1 MLNVKEV
8 EIGGKKYKLTSNRK
22 LIKVVAQIC
31 PDLLKLNKDELNDDN
46 GVALGLNILADL
58 DILFYEM
65 LKPAQP
71 DISKETADK
80 ILEKFEEEY
89 ANVADNIIKFAMS
102 SFTIGDQTNKKRL
115 DW

>member
-1 MLNVKEV
+1 MANIKEI
-8 EIGGKKYKLTSNRK
+8 EIGGKKYKLTANRK
-22 LIKVVAQIC
+22 LIKVVANIC
-31 PDLLKLNKDELNDDN
+31 PSILKFDKDEFDGDN
-46 GVALGLNILADL
+46 EAKLGIDILADL

-102 SFTIGDQTNKKRL
+102 SFTTGDQTNKKRL